1 MEAWLG
7 TQYWLGVTVII
18 TEQIVSRLSG
28 GIRLAYAA
36 YEGEGTQESVKVGQR
51 KESWPISGPVD
62 GNGGYRESS
71 AAVRVRVQTRI

>member
-36 YEGEGTQESVKVGQR
+36 YEGEGTHESVGEAHTQR
-51 KESWPISGPVD
+51 GEL
-62 GNGGYRESS
+62 
-71 AAVRVRVQTRI
+71 AHQ

>member
-1 MEAWLG
+1 MG

-36 YEGEGTQESVKVGQR
+36 YEGEGTHESVGEAHTQR
-51 KESWPISGPVD
+51 GEL
-62 GNGGYRESS
+62 
-71 AAVRVRVQTRI
+71 AHQ